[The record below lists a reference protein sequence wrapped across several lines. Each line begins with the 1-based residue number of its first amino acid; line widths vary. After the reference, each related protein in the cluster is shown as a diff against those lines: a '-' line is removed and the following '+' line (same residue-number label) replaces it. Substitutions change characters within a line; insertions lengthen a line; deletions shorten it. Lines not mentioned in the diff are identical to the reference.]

1 MLKPNDCLRLSLED
15 LKLYQR
21 FSDLSTCMSELVS
34 RFMDPKRPSQY
45 QFGIG
50 SLDLNNFEWYK
61 FLKFLD
67 NRDNL
72 DNFECNKY
80 LLFDVDGRHPEAVV
94 QFIPYMIPQYLSRIH
109 DHLLSDLYRDTYRYF
124 YSKIEELKEKDG
136 GAKQN
141 LHSKQYHI
149 CQTIFSMSWILEN
162 LDACL
167 SKATCSSTNSVYTDI
182 DTRHSITVFSNWHN
196 NADYSKNVEVQIQ
209 IDATHLGVMRK
220 AHTIVNAMYNVFQ
233 EVVSRMNWDGDNSC
247 PPFYGHF
254 QVQLSRTIIRL
265 DDVREEVELM
275 QSDLQKIFKY
285 FTANA
290 TITELAEVLDTCLNV
305 ACGQRLGYKPVNN
318 LIAELNTAEYRA
330 LSTFSKLLNQRV
342 LPKRGGWCSFELPYL
357 HQGLSHSEY
366 CDEVQK
372 NKYYQSIRKKMEGA
386 KTFDN
391 FIARINNDK
400 KYYFKI
406 DLFRCKEWDL
416 VVPEQVGSIDTPEQV
431 GNGDDESVNEYPAI
445 FHFHLNLERP
455 KLDLKLIQDVIA
467 QYFAIIEYLT
477 ARYGLV
483 EFYCYGD
490 CSYMKPFKMQAEDKS
505 EINRALFKAFVGSY
519 ERVRTLF
526 GLTEPNSNES
536 SEETNPDMNP
546 F

>member
-1 MLKPNDCLRLSLED
+1 MIQPNDCSRLSLED

-21 FSDLSTCMSELVS
+21 FSDLSTCLSELVT
-34 RFMDPKRPSQY
+34 RFTDPKRPSQY

-61 FLKFLD
+61 FL
-67 NRDNL
+67 NNL
-72 DNFECNKY
+72 DVSN
-80 LLFDVDGRHPEAVV
+80 HPHV
-94 QFIPYMIPQYLSRIH
+94 INLHLSGIH
-109 DHLLSDLYRDTYRYF
+109 DHLIPSDYRCAYEVAYLKIMDLEYK
-124 YSKIEELKEKDG
+124 SKLCSSDIR
-136 GAKQN
+136 
-141 LHSKQYHI
+141 
-149 CQTIFSMSWILEN
+149 QTILSLWWIRKMIFAYVQGNPEINKRSISLF
-162 LDACL
+162 L
-167 SKATCSSTNSVYTDI
+167 SCPESSNKSSDVT
-182 DTRHSITVFSNWHN
+182 
-196 NADYSKNVEVQIQ
+196 VQIR
-209 IDATHLGVMRK
+209 IENTSL
-220 AHTIVNAMYNVFQ
+220 VNVKRLLTVINALYNRIQ
-233 EVVSRMNWDGDNSC
+233 EVLDEMSADDNAK
-247 PPFYGHF
+247 YAVHF
-254 QVQLSRTIIRL
+254 QLQVARTVISI
-265 DDVREEVELM
+265 DDVREEVEHM
-275 QSDLQKIFKY
+275 QSDLQKIFRY

-290 TITELAEVLDTCLNV
+290 TIPELTEVLDTCLDI
-305 ACGQRLGYKPVNN
+305 ACGQRPGYKPVNN

-357 HQGLSHSEY
+357 HRGLSHSNY

-416 VVPEQVGSIDTPEQV
+416 VVPEQV
-431 GNGDDESVNEYPAI
+431 NEYPAI

-467 QYFAIIEYLT
+467 QYFAIVEYLT

-483 EFYCYGD
+483 EFYCYWD
-490 CSYMKPFKMQAEDKS
+490 CSYVKPFKMQAEDKS
-505 EINRALFKAFVGSY
+505 EINRALFKAFVGESHSDRMNADH

-526 GLTEPNSNES
+526 GLTEEPAKEKEES
-536 SEETNPDMNP
+536 SETNPDTNP

>member
-1 MLKPNDCLRLSLED
+1 MLKPNDYSRLSLED

-34 RFMDPKRPSQY
+34 RFTDPKRPSQY

-72 DNFECNKY
+72 DNFERNKY

-162 LDACL
+162 LNTCL

-254 QVQLSRTIIRL
+254 QLQVARTVISI
-265 DDVREEVELM
+265 DDVREEVEHM

-285 FTANA
+285 FTSNA
-290 TITELAEVLDTCLNV
+290 TIPELAEVLDTCLNV
-305 ACGQRLGYKPVNN
+305 ACGQRLGYKPANN

-357 HQGLSHSEY
+357 HQGLSHSNY

-372 NKYYQSIRKKMEGA
+372 NKYYQSIRKKMEET
-386 KTFDN
+386 KTFDD

-406 DLFRCKEWDL
+406 DLFRCKEWS
-416 VVPEQVGSIDTPEQV
+416 ESI
-431 GNGDDESVNEYPAI
+431 ESVKEYPAI

-455 KLDLKLIQDVIA
+455 SLDLKLIQDVIA
-467 QYFAIIEYLT
+467 QYYAIVEYLT

-490 CSYMKPFKMQAEDKS
+490 CSYVKPFKLQNEDKS
-505 EINRALFKAFVGSY
+505 EINRALFKAFERSH

-526 GLTEPNSNES
+526 GLIEEPTNESNEP
-536 SEETNPDMNP
+536 ETNSDTNP

>member
-1 MLKPNDCLRLSLED
+1 MLKPNDCSRLSLED
-15 LKLYQR
+15 LKLYRR
-21 FSDLSTCMSELVS
+21 FLDLSTCLSELVT
-34 RFMDPKRPSQY
+34 RFTDPKRPSQY

-67 NRDNL
+67 NRDNM
-72 DNFECNKY
+72 DNFERNKY
-80 LLFDVDGRHPEAVV
+80 LLFDADGLHPEAVV

-109 DHLLSDLYRDTYRYF
+109 DHLFSDLYRDAYRYF
-124 YSKIEELKEKDG
+124 YSKIEELKEG
-136 GAKQN
+136 CVKQHP
-141 LHSKQYHI
+141 HSKPYHI

-162 LDACL
+162 LDACF
-167 SKATCSSTNSVYTDI
+167 SKTTDI
-182 DTRHSITVFSNWHN
+182 DTRSSITVFSNWHN
-196 NADYSKNVEVQIQ
+196 NADHSKNVEVQIQ
-209 IDATHLGVMRK
+209 IDAVRLQLMRK

-233 EVVSRMNWDGDNSC
+233 TVVNGMNWGSDNSC
-247 PPFYGHF
+247 PAIYGHF

-290 TITELAEVLDTCLNV
+290 TIPELAEVLDTCLNV
-305 ACGQRLGYKPVNN
+305 ACGQRPGYKPVNN

-372 NKYYQSIRKKMEGA
+372 NKYYQSIRKKMEGT
-386 KTFDN
+386 KTFDA

-416 VVPEQVGSIDTPEQV
+416 VVPEQVGVESEQV
-431 GNGDDESVNEYPAI
+431 GVESSESVNEYPGI

-467 QYFAIIEYLT
+467 QYFAIVEYLT

-490 CSYMKPFKMQAEDKS
+490 CSYVKPFKLQAEDKS

-526 GLTEPNSNES
+526 GLTEELAKEKDESES
-536 SEETNPDMNP
+536 SETNSDTNP

>member
-1 MLKPNDCLRLSLED
+1 MLKPNDCSQLSLED
-15 LKLYQR
+15 LKLYRR
-21 FSDLSTCMSELVS
+21 FSDLSTCLSELVT
-34 RFMDPKRPSQY
+34 RFTDPKRPSQY

-72 DNFECNKY
+72 DNFKRNKC
-80 LLFDVDGRHPEAVV
+80 LLFDVDGRHPETVM
-94 QFIPYMIPQYLSRIH
+94 QIIPYMIPQYLSRIH

-124 YSKIEELKEKDG
+124 YSKIEELNQKEDEAQLVG
-136 GAKQN
+136 GAI
-141 LHSKQYHI
+141 HSKPYHI

-162 LDACL
+162 LDACF
-167 SKATCSSTNSVYTDI
+167 SKYTDI
-182 DTRHSITVFSNWHN
+182 DTRSSITVFSNWHY

-209 IDATHLGVMRK
+209 IDAVRLCAMRQ

-233 EVVSRMNWDGDNSC
+233 VVVNGMNWNDNSC

-254 QVQLSRTIIRL
+254 QVQLSRAIIRL
-265 DDVREEVELM
+265 DDVRKEVELM
-275 QSDLQKIFKY
+275 QADLQKIFKY

-290 TITELAEVLDTCLNV
+290 TIPELAEVLDTCLDI
-305 ACGQRLGYKPVNN
+305 AGGQQPGYKPVNN
-318 LIAELNTAEYRA
+318 LIAELNTVEYRA

-342 LPKRGGWCSFELPYL
+342 LSKRDGWRSFELPYL
-357 HQGLSHSEY
+357 HKGLSHSNY

-372 NKYYQSIRKKMEGA
+372 NKYYQSIRKKMEET
-386 KTFDN
+386 KTFDD
-391 FIARINNDK
+391 FIARISNDK

-406 DLFRCKEWDL
+406 DLFRCKEWDEADL
-416 VVPEQVGSIDTPEQV
+416 EQID
-431 GNGDDESVNEYPAI
+431 EYPAI

-455 KLDLKLIQDVIA
+455 KLDLKLIQNVIA

-490 CSYMKPFKMQAEDKS
+490 CSYVKPFKMQAEDKS
-505 EINRALFKAFVGSY
+505 EINRALFQSFVGSY

-526 GLTEPNSNES
+526 GLTELANESEPIESESSEFEPNSN
-536 SEETNPDMNP
+536 P